1 VLCELSGSGAT
12 DSLDALMEES
22 LAAAFTDGAILDAT
36 VAASGRERDMLWKIR
51 GSIPRH
57 SAARA
62 PA

>member
-1 VLCELSGSGAT
+1 
-12 DSLDALMEES
+12 MEES